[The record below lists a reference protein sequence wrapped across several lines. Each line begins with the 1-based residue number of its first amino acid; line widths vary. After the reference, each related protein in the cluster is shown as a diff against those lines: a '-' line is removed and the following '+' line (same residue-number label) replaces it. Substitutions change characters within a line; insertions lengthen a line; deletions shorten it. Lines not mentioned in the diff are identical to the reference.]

1 VGAAAFAIAFA
12 AAGRRGSEG
21 ALQLS
26 RGVHPSVILISVDTL
41 RADRLSVYGYGRRT
55 SPALERLASSALVFD
70 HFYYSG
76 GGTLPSH
83 MTMMTSLNPATHGIH
98 PGSGKSLEPERLTL
112 AEVLREKGY
121 RTAAYTDGGWM
132 AAKFGFDQG
141 FDVFDESNHGLRK
154 SLPKAKAWLDR
165 QLERPA
171 FLFLHTYDVH
181 SKWEKLPYDCP
192 GETELAF
199 VESETRTFDG
209 CRGDYCASRLLSW
222 LNGEITAGRQATF
235 DTISEAESRFVSTL
249 YDGCIRYVDGELEG
263 LFDHLKATRRYDDSL
278 IVVTSDHGEEFG
290 EHGLW
295 LHDQGGYEELSH
307 IPLLIKLPGGRL
319 AGTRVDAMG
328 AMVDLMP
335 TILHAVRMMVPEQAQ
350 GRNLLNFAPGA
361 ARSSLHMYSVLRTER
376 FKYFSDERRLFDL
389 IADPLELTNIF
400 AADRNLA
407 RRLEHEVRGLVDL
420 DTKAAEAFARGTATG
435 SRIELTPEEI
445 QRLRALG
452 YLR

>member
-1 VGAAAFAIAFA
+1 M
-12 AAGRRGSEG
+12 
-21 ALQLS
+21 
-26 RGVHPSVILISVDTL
+26 ILISVDTL
-41 RADRLSVYGYGRRT
+41 RADRLSVYGYERRT
-55 SPALERLASSALVFD
+55 TPVLEQLASSALVFD
-70 HFYYSG
+70 RFYYSG

-98 PGSGKSLEPERLTL
+98 PGSGKLLEPERLTL
-112 AEVLREKGY
+112 AEVLRERGY
-121 RTAAYTDGGWM
+121 RTAAFTDGGWM
-132 AAKFGFDQG
+132 VAKFGFDQG

-154 SLPKAKAWLDR
+154 SLPKAKTWLDEDR
-165 QLERPA
+165 KRPA

-192 GETELAF
+192 GESELAF
-199 VESETRTFDG
+199 AESETRTFDG
-209 CRGDYCASRLLSW
+209 CRGERCASRLLSW
-222 LNGEITAGRQATF
+222 LNGEISAGRQATF
-235 DTISEAESRFVSTL
+235 DTISKTESRFVSTL
-249 YDGCIRYVDGELEG
+249 YDGCIRYVDGELGE
-263 LFDHLKATRRYDDSL
+263 FFEHLKSTRRYDDSV

-290 EHGLW
+290 EHGFW

-319 AGTRVDAMG
+319 AGTRVHAMG

-335 TILHAVRMMVPEQAQ
+335 TILHALRSSVPGQAQ
-350 GRNLLNFAPGA
+350 GRNLLNFAPET

-389 IADPLELTNIF
+389 VADPLELTNVF
-400 AADRNLA
+400 ANDRNLV
-407 RRLEHEVRGLVDL
+407 RRLEREVRGLVDL
-420 DTKAAEAFARGTATG
+420 DTKAAAAFARASATG

-445 QRLRALG
+445 ERLRALG